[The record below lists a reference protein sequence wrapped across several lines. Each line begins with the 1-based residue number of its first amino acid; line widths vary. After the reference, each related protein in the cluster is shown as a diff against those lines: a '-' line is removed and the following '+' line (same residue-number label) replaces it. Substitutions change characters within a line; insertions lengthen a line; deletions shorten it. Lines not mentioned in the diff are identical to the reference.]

1 MRPGKFARISRVA
14 QPFNFSQIFQA
25 LLKLIL
31 RFEFQR
37 VNFLSAVTAV
47 RTDNRAGHSES
58 RAAV

>member
-1 MRPGKFARISRVA
+1 VA